1 MVSLPAGQTKP
12 GAADAA
18 GACSSVAPS
27 APAVIRELRP
37 SLTLLFIGNSSCGG
51 EWLTGSGGPVNRAPE
66 VSVVPRAVLKW
77 TLVLRQTSWTEVV
90 GPVRVRIG
98 RVTVACGLRGG
109 GGPLRGRRSGGL
121 GGEPVEGVTG
131 LAQ

>member
-51 EWLTGSGGPVNRAPE
+51 EWLTGSGGSVNRAPE
-66 VSVVPRAVLKW
+66 VSAVPRAVLKW

-90 GPVRVRIG
+90 GPVRAGAAARLSHVDS
-98 RVTVACGLRGG
+98 
-109 GGPLRGRRSGGL
+109 GGPRGPRAGRGSGGL
-121 GGEPVEGVTG
+121 GGEPVEGVT
-131 LAQ
+131 